1 MEERG
6 DAKLHLLSPQM
17 HPAQGRE
24 RAGRRWRKGGGG
36 DAGEEETVAAQE
48 KKPSSTAAAT
58 TEPPPT
64 RGFFSRA
71 GRRPRARREGGKSER
86 ERLLSDGSRADR
98 LGGSRPTE
106 WNWDVPRIPA
116 RGRGDGWGGAA
127 QLVAASTTRSAV
139 EDPADGSD
147 LSGTG
152 GGCRRWCPNPVV
164 LGTCRSRGSG
174 WRIRRA
180 CCGPRWPRPSSSASI
195 RHLPYTA
202 RASSS
207 SGWARPCPVAIS
219 TAATDLVD
227 CRSKSLA
234 GAY

>member
-24 RAGRRWRKGGGG
+24 RAGRRGRKGGGG
-36 DAGEEETVAAQE
+36 DAGEEETVAAARE

-71 GRRPRARREGGKSER
+71 GRRPRARRGGCFTSVGR
-86 ERLLSDGSRADR
+86 EASQ
-98 LGGSRPTE
+98 
-106 WNWDVPRIPA
+106 IPA
-116 RGRGDGWGGAA
+116 RGRGDGWGGSRT
-127 QLVAASTTRSAV
+127 ASCGLHDAV
-139 EDPADGSD
+139 
-147 LSGTG
+147 G
-152 GGCRRWCPNPVV
+152 GGRP
-164 LGTCRSRGSG
+164 RGHG
-174 WRIRRA
+174 GAGAAGGGADAR
-180 CCGPRWPRPSSSASI
+180 CGPRWPRPSSSASI

-202 RASSS
+202 PWRPRASTA
-207 SGWARPCPVAIS
+207 SGWARLCPVAIS
-219 TAATDLVD
+219 VMAMDLVD
-227 CRSKSLA
+227 CRSESLA